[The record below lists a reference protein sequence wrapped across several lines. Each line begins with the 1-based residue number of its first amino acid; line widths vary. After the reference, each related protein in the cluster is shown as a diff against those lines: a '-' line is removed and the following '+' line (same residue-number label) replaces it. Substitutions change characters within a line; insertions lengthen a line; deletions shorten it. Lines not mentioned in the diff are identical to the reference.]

1 MTIKQKPIE
10 ILINNKKAYLHFL
23 TIVGSQLHKLTI
35 KETSDIDIK
44 GVITWDEAV
53 KAELN
58 EPIDLIDTNKLKA
71 IYGADYTNIIK
82 SIINQLN
89 FHLNLKLNPEQD
101 DIVLYEARKFYKDTM
116 NNDFNM
122 LDMLYGEE
130 QIFRTFEFE
139 KTLSIKEDF
148 LKYQFIFD
156 KFKNMAFNNLNKSK
170 NQPEPLKFKSQV
182 KAIQL
187 LESLKVV
194 LKTKK
199 YNPVLDL
206 KTREYLLK
214 IKKGEIPFE
223 EIEKRFKELDE
234 EVQTKY
240 EIPQNNINI
249 DILNKTLVE
258 LNMFNIKEKTNPQ
271 KEEKQIP
278 KGRINRFK

>member
-1 MTIKQKPIE
+1 MTIKKKPIE

-71 IYGADYTNIIK
+71 IYGADYTNIVK

-101 DIVLYEARKFYKDTM
+101 DIVLYEARKFYKDAM

-214 IKKGEIPFE
+214 IKKGEIPFD

-240 EIPQNNINI
+240 KIPQNNINVN
-249 DILNKTLVE
+249 ILNKTLVE
-258 LNMFNIKEKTNPQ
+258 LNMFNIRERNNPQ

-278 KGRINRFK
+278 KGKMNRFK